1 MNNVTS
7 IESQKFESTDL
18 RISKVPFYKHEDAEL
33 ILKKAKM
40 VSLQL
45 GIVDE
50 VLYRDHSTMTNY
62 LYVDASMERMV
73 NTLVTYDAFYFLDD
87 FFGEDTVGEETVDLK
102 TILKLWEGENI
113 AFHHE
118 NQKASNLY
126 QAISYIGK
134 VVRDDSSE
142 AFFSK
147 YTKSIKNHLFYV
159 LGDIPFKT
167 VEEYIEIRLHT
178 SGMLPV
184 LDLMEYANDNYVTN
198 DLESKLPLLGS
209 MKNRCALIGGLSND
223 LFSYAKEKHSSY
235 NLINA
240 FLLTKEANSYEEAVV
255 KSIDIVNELHFKFEE
270 EMLQMKRYAQQLDST
285 NQSIILKYLKGLEVV
300 ISACYH
306 WQLETRRYKHPEN
319 IFEDMRK

>member
-1 MNNVTS
+1 MNNVIS

-33 ILKKAKM
+33 ILKKAKTI
-40 VSLQL
+40 SLQL

-50 VLYRDHSTMTNY
+50 VLYSDHSTMTNY
-62 LYVDASMERMV
+62 LYVDGSMERMV

-147 YTKSIKNHLFYV
+147 YTKSIKKHLFYV

-198 DLESKLPLLGS
+198 DLEVKLPLLGS
-209 MKNRCALIGGLSND
+209 IKNTCALIGGLSND

-270 EMLQMKRYAQQLDST
+270 EMSQMKRYAQQFDST